1 MTEAHPLV
9 ILAQH
14 GLFVTNHSS
23 CIADAVS
30 RPYSIRLAREA
41 DVPQLTIIEKKCW
54 NSLELSHDRV
64 LARIRNH
71 PSGQWVSTVGDVVV
85 GIMYTQQL
93 PSTETLLQ
101 TGVNFD
107 NQEDL
112 HTENNPSVLQ
122 LLGVAVLPD
131 FAHMQIGSGLRD
143 FVLQLASSR
152 KETTH
157 VVAMTRC
164 SSATGSPDMPIDKQI
179 SAYNEKAMAGADPT
193 LSFHLGGGAK
203 VMCTVPNYRP
213 ADTLNLGHAV
223 YIKYTL
229 RSVQSVEKKDSGAPV
244 AGGTMT
250 GSGATNTI
258 SMSMEDLQ
266 RLLLESLDHAD
277 AAKAAQA
284 QSSDSF
290 LDTSFMDFG
299 LHSLAMV
306 ELQSKLANF
315 LSVSGIN
322 SRSLQNSRTWLFDFP
337 TPRALLAEINGPAVA
352 FPEAQLSKQSVPV
365 DLPVSS
371 GLDTASRACP
381 TASHF
386 AVVGMSC
393 RLPGGINTPEE
404 FHAALLNRVDTVV
417 RVPEDWGWDAK
428 TKHASLLTEDA
439 AESFDPAFFKLNA
452 AEAQEM
458 DPHQRIILEVA
469 HEALV
474 NAQVLQQKSGQDRV
488 GVFVGLCN
496 NEWSKHA
503 SEELGPY
510 TTTGSAQSAAANRV
524 SYLLGLTGPSL
535 VVDTACSSSLAALH
549 TALNSLRC
557 GDCEVALV
565 VSADLLVSSH
575 SLKVRF
581 CVCLFYIVSTS
592 INFLAIIFINADS

>member
-54 NSLELSHDRV
+54 NSLALSHDRV
-64 LARIRNH
+64 LARICNH
-71 PSGQWVSTVGDVVV
+71 PSGQWVSKVGDVVV
-85 GIMYTQQL
+85 GILYTQQL

-107 NQEDL
+107 NQEDQ

-152 KETTH
+152 KEIIH

-164 SSATGSPDMPIDKQI
+164 SSATESPDMHIDKQI
-179 SAYNEKAMAGADPT
+179 SAYNQKAMAGADPT

-203 VMCTVPNYRP
+203 VVCTVPNYRP

-223 YIKYTL
+223 YIQYTL
-229 RSVQSVEKKDSGAPV
+229 KPVQSDEKKDSGVPV
-244 AGGTMT
+244 AG
-250 GSGATNTI
+250 GATNTI
-258 SMSMEDLQ
+258 SRSMSMSIEDVR

-277 AAKAAQA
+277 AVKAAQA
-284 QSSDSF
+284 KSINAF

-315 LSVSGIN
+315 LSTLGI
-322 SRSLQNSRTWLFDFP
+322 STRSLQNSRTWLFDFP
-337 TPRALLAEINGPAVA
+337 TPRALLAEINGPTVSL
-352 FPEAQLSKQSVPV
+352 PEVQLTKQSVHA
-365 DLPVSS
+365 DLGATSS
-371 GLDTASRACP
+371 GLDAAPSSACP

-404 FHAALLNRVDTVV
+404 FHAALLNRMDTVV
-417 RVPEDWGWDAK
+417 RVPENWGWDAK

-439 AESFDPAFFKLNA
+439 AESFDAAFFNLNA

-503 SEELGPY
+503 SEELSPY

-549 TALNSLRC
+549 TAINALRC
-557 GDCEVALV
+557 GDCDVALV
-565 VSADLLVSSH
+565 ASADLLVSSH

-581 CVCLFYIVSTS
+581 LSVFQHS
-592 INFLAIIFINADS
+592 IYFC